1 MTCGLFGYNF
11 AVSEEDKRLLERLK
25 ELSEV
30 EVLKGKKDCLIKKV
44 KRL

>member
-1 MTCGLFGYNF
+1 MLRTLG
-11 AVSEEDKRLLERLK
+11 LLERLK

>member
-1 MTCGLFGYNF
+1 MLRNLG
-11 AVSEEDKRLLERLK
+11 LLERLK